1 MGKDPRKVAPV
12 LYCVDDA
19 RATYSGNVNLN
30 AKAWF
35 YDDSNLEF
43 KNGQVCSYDK
53 QALAMYTSAYIYTYA
68 TPTGLT
74 DDQLSVTNGNVMNT
88 PYTQS
93 SVLDT
98 QKAQI
103 WENFNNQVQNNSKK
117 DVLLGSGVLPEH
129 VDTQRWQYA
138 NQNVSPVR
146 STLRQLRDLSLD
158 SLTNQDLLDFKLDL
172 DWFFDNQLDVATAV
186 SIAKDVKREWTLSP
200 EGYLAVAE
208 AANTITSPTN
218 KCGTLGDKTCSASGF
233 YYTPYTE
240 ILGDVF
246 RTQGC
251 ASVPALPGNEPQ
263 CESALL
269 TVLASLTTGA
279 EVVAKQREWLR
290 NVVTFKYL
298 NGAGDTGLYKLRTT
312 MKNAANTRTVIA

>member
-1 MGKDPRKVAPV
+1 VNPQETCLLNEPNDVSLLQASPIWKIHQVMGKDPRKVAPV

-103 WENFNNQVQNNSKK
+103 WENFNNQVQNHSKK

-158 SLTNQDLLDFKLDL
+158 SLTN
-172 DWFFDNQLDVATAV
+172 
-186 SIAKDVKREWTLSP
+186 
-200 EGYLAVAE
+200 
-208 AANTITSPTN
+208 
-218 KCGTLGDKTCSASGF
+218 
-233 YYTPYTE
+233 
-240 ILGDVF
+240 
-246 RTQGC
+246 
-251 ASVPALPGNEPQ
+251 
-263 CESALL
+263 
-269 TVLASLTTGA
+269 
-279 EVVAKQREWLR
+279 
-290 NVVTFKYL
+290 
-298 NGAGDTGLYKLRTT
+298 
-312 MKNAANTRTVIA
+312 